1 METCTQSPR
10 IAKSNTPSELLDI
23 SNLEVEIVENNRK
36 LSATVISCKCKNN
49 ASTLRHYI
57 CFINSIKLKVKYIR
71 LWGCKTIHAEKYQIS
86 KHSTGIMNQEN
97 KKIVN
102 KAEGKNDKS
111 IIEADTIL
119 RSLSFS
125 SLFFFFFFWWVGG
138 VGNLP
143 KRT

>member
-1 METCTQSPR
+1 
-10 IAKSNTPSELLDI
+10 
-23 SNLEVEIVENNRK
+23 
-36 LSATVISCKCKNN
+36 
-49 ASTLRHYI
+49 
-57 CFINSIKLKVKYIR
+57 
-71 LWGCKTIHAEKYQIS
+71 
-86 KHSTGIMNQEN
+86 MNQEN

-125 SLFFFFFFWWVGG
+125 SLFFFFFWWVGG